1 MIKSMKASNIVE
13 NPGTDMFVMSII
25 VIVKFEEFL

>member
-1 MIKSMKASNIVE
+1 MKASNIVE